1 MSYRQSR
8 WVPILVGV
16 AALAAILIVAV
27 PSVREPILRNA
38 GWALVVDEPVTPAD
52 IIVITADSYGAGALE
67 AADLVQSGIAT
78 RVAVFAAPPT
88 GDDREFIRRGL
99 PYEDGAAR
107 QIRQLRSLGVTDVLQ
122 IPVTEA
128 GTEAENQMLPAWCDR
143 HQFRSIVL
151 WLLGT
156 TREDCGEFSIG
167 PMVRAA
173 RYSIFD
179 PDRWWETRDGVRTE
193 IIEFQKLILEMVL
206 HPLSF

>member
-1 MSYRQSR
+1 
-8 WVPILVGV
+8 V

-179 PDRWWETRDGVRTE
+179 PDRWWETRDGVRTVKSSN
-193 IIEFQKLILEMVL
+193 FR
-206 HPLSF
+206 S

>member
-8 WVPILVGV
+8 LVPILVGV

-179 PDRWWETRDGVRTE
+179 PDRWWETRDGVRTVKSSN
-193 IIEFQKLILEMVL
+193 FR
-206 HPLSF
+206 S